1 MSAPRDLDLEF
12 AFSSGRSGT
21 GPATWGQH
29 AVWDVVRNLGADAA
43 RYNVSG
49 GGAVDPGLPADRI
62 VRALQELFPLNDS
75 LRTTLHED
83 GEGRLVQ
90 QVHEAGSAAL
100 VVRRCEPEAVE
111 HEADALLARLAAAP
125 FDSEHE
131 WPARFGAVESGGLV
145 RHMVFVL
152 SHTAVD
158 AWGLRHLIEDM
169 SALSHG
175 GASGQQLRQ
184 RRADR
189 LQPLEEAQYQASERG
204 RRQDAA
210 ARRHWRGKLD
220 LGPRRMFRPAA
231 GPQPADVAAQP
242 AKFPNA
248 ALDSPALA
256 LALHRISAT
265 HAVSSAS
272 VLLAAASAMVAR
284 LSGSADAVF
293 QVVVNNRFLPGLQ
306 GAVSTVAQ
314 EGIFHLPDAA
324 DRFPQLLRRAF
335 GSSLSAYRGAYYDKA
350 SLERDMAQ
358 LRGQR
363 GDLCDLTCFVNDTRG
378 VKPDRAGVR
387 GPPADN
393 ASIEKLS
400 IEMLRPQTT
409 LRWPVEFEPRR
420 NVSFALDV
428 LDVPGSVGLSMTADS
443 SLITRADMER
453 FLYGVEDLV
462 VTEALA
468 LG

>member
-1 MSAPRDLDLEF
+1 MRAQRDLDLEF

-21 GPATWGQH
+21 GPATWGQR
-29 AVWDVVRNLGADAA
+29 AIWDVVRNLGADAA
-43 RYNVSG
+43 RYNVCG
-49 GGAVDPGLPADRI
+49 GGAVEPGLPAARI
-62 VRALQELFPLNDS
+62 VKALQELFPLNDS
-75 LRTTLHED
+75 LRTTLHGD
-83 GEGRLVQ
+83 DEGRLVQ
-90 QVHEAGSAAL
+90 QVHDSGSAVL
-100 VVRRCEPEAVE
+100 VVRRCEAEAVE
-111 HEADALLARLAAAP
+111 DEAGALLARLAATP

-175 GASGQQLRQ
+175 GASGRQLRQ
-184 RRADR
+184 RRSDR

-220 LGPRRMFRPAA
+220 LAPRRMFRPAA
-231 GPQPADVAAQP
+231 EPDPADVAAGAQS
-242 AKFPNA
+242 KFPNA

-256 LALHRISAT
+256 AALHRVSTA

-272 VLLAAASAMVAR
+272 VLLAAASAMAAR

-335 GSSLSAYRGAYYDKA
+335 GSSLSTYRNAYYRKA
-350 SLERDMAQ
+350 SLEQDMAQ
-358 LRGQR
+358 LRGRQD
-363 GDLCDLTCFVNDTRG
+363 GLCDLTCFFNDTRG
-378 VKPDRAGVR
+378 VKPGRAGAA

-393 ASIEKLS
+393 ASIEKL
-400 IEMLRPQTT
+400 RPRTT
-409 LRWPVEFEPRR
+409 LRWPVEFEPRH

-428 LDVPGSVGLSMTADS
+428 LDGPGSAALSMTADS
-443 SLITRADMER
+443 SLISRADMER
-453 FLYGVEDLV
+453 FLYGVDDLV
-462 VTEALA
+462 VTEALS

>member
-1 MSAPRDLDLEF
+1 MRAQQDLELEF
-12 AFSSGRSGT
+12 AFSSGRSGS

-29 AVWDVVRNLGADAA
+29 AIWDVVRHLGADAA
-43 RYNVSG
+43 RYNVCG
-49 GGAVDPGLPADRI
+49 GGAVEPGLPTTRI
-62 VRALQELFPLNDS
+62 VEALRELFPLNDS

-83 GEGRLVQ
+83 GDGRLVQ
-90 QVHEAGSAAL
+90 QVHESGTAAL
-100 VVRRCEPEAVE
+100 VVRRCEAEAVE
-111 HEADALLARLAAAP
+111 DEAGALLDRLAAAP
-125 FDSEHE
+125 FDFEHE

-145 RHMVFVL
+145 RHMVLVL
-152 SHTAVD
+152 SHTAAD
-158 AWGLRHLIEDM
+158 AWGLRYLIEDM
-169 SALSHG
+169 SSLSHG
-175 GASGQQLRQ
+175 GASGRQLRQ
-184 RRADR
+184 RRRDR

-204 RRQDAA
+204 RRQDTA

-231 GPQPADVAAQP
+231 ESAPADASAAGAAP
-242 AKFPNA
+242 KFPNA
-248 ALDSPALA
+248 ELDSPALA
-256 LALHRISAT
+256 LALHRVSAT
-265 HAVSSAS
+265 HAVSSS
-272 VLLAAASAMVAR
+272 SILLAAASAMAAR

-314 EGIFHLPDAA
+314 EGIFHLPNATE
-324 DRFPQLLRRAF
+324 RLPQLLRRAF
-335 GSSLSAYRGAYYDKA
+335 GSSLSTYRNAYYHKA

-358 LRGQR
+358 LRGQQ
-363 GDLCDLTCFVNDTRG
+363 GDVCDLTCFFNDTRG
-378 VKPDRAGVR
+378 VKPNSAGAP
-387 GPPADN
+387 GSPPDS
-393 ASIEKLS
+393 ASIEKIRS
-400 IEMLRPQTT
+400 RTT

-428 LDVPGSVGLSMTADS
+428 LDGPGSVALSMTADS
-443 SLITRADMER
+443 ALIPRADMER